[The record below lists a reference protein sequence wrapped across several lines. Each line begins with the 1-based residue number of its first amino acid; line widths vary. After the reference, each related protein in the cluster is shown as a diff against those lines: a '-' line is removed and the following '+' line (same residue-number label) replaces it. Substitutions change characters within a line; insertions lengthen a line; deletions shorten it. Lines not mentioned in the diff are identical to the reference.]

1 MEKFM
6 KISIEIADEAQIK
19 QLEALRGDKSAKEFA
34 ALCFAEGLKLAD
46 IQRRQFEA
54 AKEIGKHPLLQ
65 FPETKA
71 EFKSVEAAVI
81 EATLKENKK
90 ENPIVAE
97 VARLV
102 TAYMAQLGAFA
113 AQNAN
118 RLPPAIQVEAPTPI
132 QQAALQ
138 ITMAA
143 VRAAQAKP
151 RKAA

>member
-1 MEKFM
+1 MQ
-6 KISIEIADEAQIK
+6 ISFEITDEAQIK
-19 QLEALRGDKSAKEFA
+19 QFEAIRGDKSAQEFA
-34 ALCFAEGLKLAD
+34 ALCFAQGLKLVEA
-46 IQRRQFEA
+46 QRRQFEA

-71 EFKSVEAAVI
+71 EFKSVEPAII
-81 EATLKENKK
+81 EAALKENKT

-102 TAYMAQLGAFA
+102 SAYMAQLGTFA

-118 RLPPAIQVEAPTPI
+118 RLPPAIQIEAAAPI
-132 QQAALQ
+132 QHAALQ

-143 VRAAQAKP
+143 LRAAQAKP
-151 RKAA
+151 KKAA

>member
-1 MEKFM
+1 M
-6 KISIEIADEAQIK
+6 KISIEITDEAQIK
-19 QLEALRGDKSAKEFA
+19 QLEALRGDKSATEFA
-34 ALCFAEGLKLAD
+34 AQCFAEGLKLAD

-71 EFKSVEAAVI
+71 EFKTVEAAAI
-81 EATLKENKK
+81 EAALKENKK
-90 ENPIVAE
+90 ENPVVAE
-97 VARLV
+97 VSRFV